1 MSRRLA
7 TATIFS
13 RSSAPSSPL
22 IRLSVPRSTSSA
34 PSVVRSIRRCSA
46 KDVSGI
52 PAAAAWAA
60 VPSDVGMSRKR
71 RPSRCRCARAS
82 TGRRRAGT
90 EPDDHAVAD
99 QLRSRLCRGALERV
113 VLGAGAVSRAAQGS
127 AANCCCGGCWR
138 WPPGN
143 PASRKLS
150 SRRRWSL
157 RRPPPVPR
165 WGDLRRRPS
174 IIGCRSRSAHVARRA
189 RILGDTSGRKP

>member
-1 MSRRLA
+1 MWRQAKRGRSGRTRWQANTLLQTCRIGYDAECAVENAVATVGHEGLAGWRPAQRRARAKLLQCGAGRLNPERDDLHRDRRARPELIDQLEPSTMIMSRRLA

-71 RPSRCRCARAS
+71 RPSR
-82 TGRRRAGT
+82 
-90 EPDDHAVAD
+90 
-99 QLRSRLCRGALERV
+99 
-113 VLGAGAVSRAAQGS
+113 
-127 AANCCCGGCWR
+127 
-138 WPPGN
+138 
-143 PASRKLS
+143 
-150 SRRRWSL
+150 
-157 RRPPPVPR
+157 
-165 WGDLRRRPS
+165 
-174 IIGCRSRSAHVARRA
+174 
-189 RILGDTSGRKP
+189 